1 MNSKKIGQLLF
12 VLRGTKTQ
20 REVAKALGISDS
32 AVRQYESG
40 NRVPMDEIKIRIAA
54 YYDKTVQEIFFNNEV
69 HE

>member
-1 MNSKKIGQLLF
+1 MNSKKIGQLLLM
-12 VLRGTKTQ
+12 LRGTKTQ

-40 NRVPMDEIKIRIAA
+40 NRVPKDEIKIRIAA
-54 YYDKTVQEIFFNNEV
+54 YYNKTVQEIFFNNEV